1 MVFIKTKHCF
11 PTAHVTLASFG
22 FPPTAH
28 VTLKKTKRAIQNGES
43 RDTVNIEH
51 MDLRLPLQS
60 VPIPTKVVSS
70 NLTQSEV
77 YLIKFVSD
85 LRQVDGIARCI

>member
-28 VTLKKTKRAIQNGES
+28 VTLASFGF
-43 RDTVNIEH
+43 
-51 MDLRLPLQS
+51 PLFGTFD
-60 VPIPTKVVSS
+60 ILAFT
-70 NLTQSEV
+70 N
-77 YLIKFVSD
+77 F
-85 LRQVDGIARCI
+85 

>member
-28 VTLKKTKRAIQNGES
+28 VTLASFGFPPTAH
-43 RDTVNIEH
+43 VA
-51 MDLRLPLQS
+51 LARL
-60 VPIPTKVVSS
+60 
-70 NLTQSEV
+70 
-77 YLIKFVSD
+77 F
-85 LRQVDGIARCI
+85 